1 MGNAILFKQDI
12 PASTVKT
19 FYIYFSEPSP
29 SEGSGKL
36 AMYSDLSEITENLFL
51 SEFDRLAEVLEHI
64 CSLGVEL
71 SIDDY
76 GTGYSSLSRL
86 RRLPVSELKI
96 DQTFIK
102 DMVDNKDDEAV
113 VHSTI
118 ELAHNLGL
126 SVVAEGVEDQSS
138 LDLLNKLGCDI
149 VQGFLISK
157 ALPHAEFYAF
167 MKAK

>member
-1 MGNAILFKQDI
+1 M
-12 PASTVKT
+12 
-19 FYIYFSEPSP
+19 
-29 SEGSGKL
+29 
-36 AMYSDLSEITENLFL
+36 
-51 SEFDRLAEVLEHI
+51 LEHI

-102 DMVDNKDDEAV
+102 EMVDNKDDQAV

-126 SVVAEGVEDQSS
+126 SVVAEGVETQSA
-138 LDLLNKLGCDI
+138 LDLLTILGCDTI
-149 VQGFLISK
+149 QGFLISK
-157 ALPHAEFYAF
+157 PLPVKKFNAL
-167 MKAK
+167 MDQK